1 MTTTT
6 VAGGDAVR
14 ALQPF
19 ADLPDWLAA
28 LMQPGRLQSAL
39 RRQVPELADGR
50 LELLDGR
57 SDRLRA
63 KGDEWLA
70 RCRVT
75 VARPGGEPREVVLVG
90 QLVPPG
96 RTSLGPPSPRATDR
110 AFDPGWRVQL
120 PELGLFLRVQETDE
134 ALPALAVLLDA
145 QAAARTIESCLQAG
159 AYPGVVVT
167 SCVPNVVRYKPG
179 SRCTIVYE
187 MHYASEGSGRRL
199 PDPVVAKTHQGDKG
213 LMAHDAM
220 TALWR
225 TDLARGDVVT
235 LAEPL
240 GFLPQERV
248 LLQGPVPE
256 DRTLKELARQAFTDG
271 SPAGFHE
278 LRRQLEGTARAL
290 AALHSSGARYP
301 REASWA
307 DELAEVREV
316 LDRLS
321 GSVPGLDE
329 AAEPMLSDLE
339 ALDAL
344 APADPVVSAHHDF
357 RPAQVLLHDGRVGF
371 IDFDGAS
378 MAEPAL
384 DLGRFRAKLRD
395 IGISA
400 LAASGQPLAG
410 DPLHD
415 RLLLLDEL
423 CEYFLTAYRRWAPV
437 TRERVLLWETT
448 DLLTALLHTW
458 TKVRLLRVAPRL
470 AVLVHQLRTHHTAPG
485 SAAR

>member
-1 MTTTT
+1 
-6 VAGGDAVR
+6 
-14 ALQPF
+14 
-19 ADLPDWLAA
+19 
-28 LMQPGRLQSAL
+28 
-39 RRQVPELADGR
+39 
-50 LELLDGR
+50 
-57 SDRLRA
+57 
-63 KGDEWLA
+63 
-70 RCRVT
+70 
-75 VARPGGEPREVVLVG
+75 
-90 QLVPPG
+90 
-96 RTSLGPPSPRATDR
+96 
-110 AFDPGWRVQL
+110 
-120 PELGLFLRVQETDE
+120 
-134 ALPALAVLLDA
+134 
-145 QAAARTIESCLQAG
+145 
-159 AYPGVVVT
+159 
-167 SCVPNVVRYKPG
+167 
-179 SRCTIVYE
+179 
-187 MHYASEGSGRRL
+187 
-199 PDPVVAKTHQGDKG
+199 
-213 LMAHDAM
+213 M
-220 TALWR
+220 TALWH
-225 TDLARGDVVT
+225 TELARGDVVT

-240 GFLPQERV
+240 GFLPEERV

-256 DRTLKELARQAFTDG
+256 ERTLKELARQAFTDG
-271 SPAGFHE
+271 FPASFHE

-329 AAEPMLSDLE
+329 AAEPMLSELE

-344 APADPVVSAHHDF
+344 VPGDPVVSAHHDF

-423 CEYFLTAYRRWAPV
+423 CEHFLTAYERHAPV

-470 AVLVHQLRTHHTAPG
+470 AVLVHQLRTHHTPG